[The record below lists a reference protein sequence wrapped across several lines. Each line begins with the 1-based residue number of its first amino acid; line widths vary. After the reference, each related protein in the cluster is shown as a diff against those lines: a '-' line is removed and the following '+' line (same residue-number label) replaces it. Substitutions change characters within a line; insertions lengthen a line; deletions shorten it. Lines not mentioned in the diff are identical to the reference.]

1 MYKKVIVPLDGSAF
15 AEQALATA
23 TQIAKA
29 SGAEIELLTVHFPTL
44 FPHERGT
51 HAEELLRQEEH
62 AYLARIGNAFRSET
76 DLTVRAAVRDGSPA
90 EAICEFADWFED
102 ALIVI
107 TTHGRT
113 GFHRSWIGS
122 VADVVM
128 RNSQHA
134 VMMVRPTEAPEPW
147 TPAATVS
154 YRLMMVPLD
163 GSTFAEAALPHATRV
178 AELVGARLE
187 LLRVVELPHP
197 FVVPFTTPAD
207 ASVSLITPETI
218 DALVQTATTYVAETA
233 MRERTMHAALTIGTA
248 VTVSEAPARAILDA
262 ANERGADLIAMAT
275 HGRGVSRLVM
285 ASVTDKV
292 LRGTTAAMLL
302 VRAATD

>member
-62 AYLARIGNAFRSET
+62 AYLARIGNAFRTET

-90 EAICEFADWFED
+90 DAICEFADWFED

-122 VADVVM
+122 VADAVM

-134 VMMVRPTEAPEPW
+134 VMMVRPTEAPGPW
-147 TPAATVS
+147 TPAAPVS

-178 AELVGARLE
+178 AELLGARLE

-207 ASVSLITPETI
+207 VSVSLITPETI
-218 DALVQTATTYVAETA
+218 DALVQSATTYVAETA
-233 MRERTMHAALTIGTA
+233 MRERTMHASLTIGTA